1 MRISSRE
8 IRDSHWDSHL
18 FRHLAYVYKDY
29 QIDAGNPRSVFHSA
43 GFGRPALD
51 LHSQVQKELLDT
63 FIDAVIN
70 ET

>member
-1 MRISSRE
+1 LIGSIIEPQGNSNPNN
-8 IRDSHWDSHL
+8 
-18 FRHLAYVYKDY
+18 FNLAYVYKDY